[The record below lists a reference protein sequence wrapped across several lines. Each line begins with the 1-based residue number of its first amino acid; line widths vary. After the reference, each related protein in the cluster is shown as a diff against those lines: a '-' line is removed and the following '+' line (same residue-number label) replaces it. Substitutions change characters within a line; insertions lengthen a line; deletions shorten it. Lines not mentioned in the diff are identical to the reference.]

1 MADTTVYTL
10 YPEIETDERGRYFD
24 GQFLTAQ
31 DFVDEQRYHTDRLR
45 RALDLL
51 TVAGVAHGLELAA
64 AGPWLLRLQPGTA
77 VDGRGRLLVVPA
89 LRDNIPVPHDL
100 SGGAADV
107 TLFYAEVESRVQGG
121 TSEEQ
126 GTRGATRLREVP
138 ALEFHPVDV
147 PAQHPG
153 GVRIGRVRIDEHGA
167 VTLDPAGERA
177 CVGLRLPAEPDGGP
191 ELRSGGLARPNLL
204 QGTGDLAISGK
215 LVVGALDPEGALDV
229 RGLARVDA
237 LSVREHELRVD
248 GDEAQFYPV
257 VFRDLDWT
265 AGAAVLELTRA
276 DAQVDAAS
284 AGALIARL
292 RWHAGDGHGAEL
304 FACEIVQTRRFIAGV
319 RVPASDRL
327 LAVWLRGGRTY
338 AWRAGQ
344 RIALVDA
351 SAVASKQFGGETLDA
366 RADVDPTFDRD
377 RVAIGAVYDQI
388 DLRGSVAVAGDLAY
402 SGKLRRLDVAEQAGA
417 TVRAH
422 DFLLGHSTRRGQP
435 GRALVDGVV
444 DSVKTLSVNVAA
456 DWPTLALGGDTVVVQ
471 GALVATGATTL
482 EGALTG
488 KADVALKKALTVDGA
503 VTGKSDVRL
512 HKKLTVDGALA
523 VGGPATVTGS
533 LAVTGGA
540 AITGELVAHG
550 KLRTLADVSVAGNL
564 IVNNGAPSILVQR
577 ARTETTGGCMVMLDL
592 QQADTNPATV
602 PEVGVAL
609 RFQHT
614 SRYSQRIEARGD
626 GFHLRDGNPATDGY
640 RALHT
645 GDLFVHGQHVVAG
658 PAERLRTIRG
668 TITASG
674 TIADGKGFTVSRKG
688 NTTMITFTEPFTDD
702 PTVVATQQFPD
713 HNLVNSTGDTRDN
726 AVIVGVKTFAAY
738 IKTGN
743 GGGDGAWRRF
753 HFIAIGP
760 Y

>member
-1 MADTTVYTL
+1 MSDTTVYTL
-10 YPEIETDERGRYFD
+10 YPETEADERGRYFD
-24 GQFLTAQ
+24 GQFLSAQ

-45 RALDLL
+45 RALDHL
-51 TVAGVAHGLELAA
+51 TVAGVARGLELAA
-64 AGPWLLRLQPGTA
+64 AGPWRLRLQPGTA
-77 VDGRGRLLVVPA
+77 IDGRGRLLVVPA
-89 LRDNIPVPHDL
+89 LRDDIPVPQDL
-100 SGGAADV
+100 PGGAADV
-107 TLFYAEVESRVQGG
+107 TLFYTEVESRVQGG

-138 ALEFHPVDV
+138 ALEFHAVGA
-147 PAQHPG
+147 PAQRPE
-153 GVRIGRVRIDEHGA
+153 GVRLGRIRVDEHGA
-167 VTLDPAGERA
+167 VSLDPAGIRP

-191 ELRSGGLARPNLL
+191 ELRSGGRARPNLL
-204 QGTGDLAISGK
+204 HGTGDFAISGK
-215 LVVGALDPEGALDV
+215 LGVGALDPEGALDV

-237 LSVREHELRVD
+237 LSVREHEFKVE

-276 DAQVDAAS
+276 DARVDAPS
-284 AGALIARL
+284 AGALLARL
-292 RWHAGDGHGAEL
+292 RWHAGDGHGADV

-319 RVPASDRL
+319 RVPAGDRL
-327 LAVWLRGGRTY
+327 IAVWLRGGRTY

-344 RIALVDA
+344 RVALVDA
-351 SAVASKQFGGETLDA
+351 GAVASKQYGGETLAA
-366 RADVDPTFDRD
+366 RADVDPMFDRD
-377 RVAIGAVYDQI
+377 RVAIGVAYDQVE
-388 DLRGSVAVAGDLAY
+388 LRGPVAVTGDLAY

-444 DSVKTLSVNVAA
+444 DDVKTLSVNAGA
-456 DWPTLALGGDTVVVQ
+456 DWPTLALGGNTVVVH

-482 EGALTG
+482 EGVLTG
-488 KADVALKKALTVDGA
+488 KADVALKKTLTVDGA
-503 VTGKSDVRL
+503 LTGKSDVRL
-512 HKKLTVDGALA
+512 HKKLTVDGALTVNAA
-523 VGGPATVTGS
+523 VAVTGS

-540 AITGELVAHG
+540 AIGGELVAQG

-577 ARTETTGGCMVMLDL
+577 PRTEVTGGVMIMLDL

-674 TIADGKGFTVSRKG
+674 TIADGKGFTVGRKG
-688 NTTMITFTEPFTDD
+688 STTMITFTEPFTDD

-713 HNLVNSTGDTRDN
+713 NNLVNSTGDTRDN
-726 AVIVGVKTFAAY
+726 AVIVGVTRAEAY

-743 GGGDGAWRRF
+743 GSGDGAWRRF
-753 HFIAIGP
+753 HFIAIGA